1 MGRSDEGSYEVL
13 VVGATGNIGRPL
25 VELLAAQGE
34 RVRASTRHPE
44 TYAKRAGVE
53 PVGFDYDRPA
63 TWPPA
68 FDGIDRALILP
79 AVVACPE
86 ATTIPIIDEA
96 RNAGVRRVVLV
107 TAMGVEQQ
115 EMQDHSAAA
124 RSQRAIEL
132 HLVESGIAYTILR
145 PNWFMQNLNPG
156 FFLTMIRERGGLYLP
171 TADSRTSHIDTRD
184 IAAVAAAALTE
195 AGHEGM
201 EYTLTGPEALDF
213 DEVAHIL
220 SEATGREISY
230 VAISDTEMR
239 RDLAT
244 ESWPRDQIEMTVSWL
259 ALMRQGWYAPVSA
272 SVTEILRRPPITL
285 RQFAEENAEAWR

>member
-1 MGRSDEGSYEVL
+1 
-13 VVGATGNIGRPL
+13 
-25 VELLAAQGE
+25 
-34 RVRASTRHPE
+34 
-44 TYAKRAGVE
+44 
-53 PVGFDYDRPA
+53 
-63 TWPPA
+63 
-68 FDGIDRALILP
+68 
-79 AVVACPE
+79 
-86 ATTIPIIDEA
+86 
-96 RNAGVRRVVLV
+96 
-107 TAMGVEQQ
+107 MGVEQQ